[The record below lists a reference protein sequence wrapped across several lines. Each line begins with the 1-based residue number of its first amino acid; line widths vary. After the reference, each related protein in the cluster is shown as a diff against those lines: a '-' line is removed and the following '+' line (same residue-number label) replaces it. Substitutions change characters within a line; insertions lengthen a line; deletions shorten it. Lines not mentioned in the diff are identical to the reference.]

1 MKTEVLEKSKMYK
14 VFNDIALKDEIVIFG
29 SSYAARFPFYEL
41 SQKYDLN
48 NAVYNRSV
56 EGLTLTEATEVL
68 NDCVLAVKPSK
79 IFLAL
84 GECDASESEALTAY
98 SSILQKIREVLP
110 GTKVYALSAYG
121 EENAKSAFNAGL
133 RELCIKSNVEYV
145 NVDYEMPCS
154 TIYKQLSRF
163 FRKGRLDFY
172 DAFQMAE

>member
-48 NAVYNRSV
+48 NAVYNRSI

-110 GTKVYALSAYG
+110 GTKVYTLSAYG
-121 EENAKSAFNAGL
+121 EEKAKAAFNAGL

-145 NVDYEMPCS
+145 NVDYEMPYS

-172 DAFQMAE
+172 DAFQMTE